1 MALVRSDLV
10 LSSMLGWDI
19 PAEEPATPE
28 PPLELEE
35 ALFYVVPAER
45 RFLRI

>member
-1 MALVRSDLV
+1 MLVRSDLT
-10 LSSMLGWDI
+10 LSPLLGSDT
-19 PAEEPATPE
+19 PAEEPAPE
-28 PPLELEE
+28 AAPLELEE